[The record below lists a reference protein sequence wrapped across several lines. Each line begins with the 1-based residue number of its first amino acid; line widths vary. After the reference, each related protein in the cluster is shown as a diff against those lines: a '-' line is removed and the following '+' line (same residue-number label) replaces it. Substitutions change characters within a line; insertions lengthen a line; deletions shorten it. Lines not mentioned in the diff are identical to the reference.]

1 MNGESLTCA
10 QWCYG
15 TSRVVWSTS
24 VMSVVGDHGTDHGCD
39 AHRPAFDS
47 YTTRPT
53 VMPSASRCTHIGDGL
68 ELPQLTDPSL
78 VGAAVRTQT
87 WSFRTFRADDR
98 CLGPLDRIQP
108 RPTSPRQS

>member
-24 VMSVVGDHGTDHGCD
+24 VMSVVGDHCTDHGCSSTRVRVVHD
-39 AHRPAFDS
+39 AANRDAVSQPLRA
-47 YTTRPT
+47 
-53 VMPSASRCTHIGDGL
+53 IGDGL